1 MALKLNKTIKT
12 HIADMAIRSKYQAE
26 YNELMQALKTAL
38 YDHFYLKFN
47 NDDFNGLPERAMK
60 HVKKTSSVYLS
71 SEKIQMSKI
80 EKRHIERGYG
90 LDVAFQTRSLID
102 CIYMDD
108 LVFGEDYRFHI
119 ADAARVEIKSLKSFL
134 KATAETRDILLES
147 MSSYRTANHMM
158 NEMPWTKEF
167 YPESEKKPSVDIVP
181 LATISKANMIMG
193 NNDEN

>member
-12 HIADMAIRSKYQAE
+12 HIADMAIRSKHQEE

-47 NDDFNGLPERAMK
+47 NDDFKDLPERALK
-60 HVKKTSSVYLS
+60 HVKKTSSVYLG

-80 EKRHIERGYG
+80 VRSHTDRGYG
-90 LDVAFQTRSLID
+90 LDVAFQSRSLID

-119 ADAARVEIKSLKSFL
+119 CDAAKVEIKELKSFL
-134 KATAETRDILLES
+134 KSVAEIRDILIES
-147 MSSYRTANHMM
+147 MASYRTANHMM
-158 NEMPWTKEF
+158 NEMPWTKGF

-181 LATISKANMIMG
+181 LATISKANLIMG
-193 NNDEN
+193 SNDEQ